1 MTRPRAGAALD
12 PQSLAI
18 PGVRALQPYHPGK
31 PLEELARQYGV
42 RDAVKLASNES
53 PLGPSA
59 GAVAAAESALAQI
72 TRYPDGNGFVLKNA
86 LARRLGVAA
95 DQITLGNGSND
106 VLEIMTRAFVTPR
119 DEVIFS
125 EHAFA
130 IYPIVTQAVGGKAVV
145 TPARDY
151 GHDLAAMHQAIS
163 ERTRLIFIANPNN
176 PTGTWLR
183 AGELEPF
190 VRSLPAH
197 VLAVVD
203 EAYFEYV
210 HEPEFPDAT
219 RWLADC
225 PNLIVTRTFS
235 KIYGLAGL
243 RVGYAL
249 SSGGVAEILN
259 RVRQPF
265 NVNGVA
271 LAAAAA
277 ALEDQP
283 HVAQADRVN
292 REGMRQL
299 VEGFGELGLGYIPSI
314 GNFVCVE
321 VGDAASV
328 YEGLLRE
335 GVIVRP
341 VANYGLPRH
350 LRVTVGLSQENE
362 RFLGALKKVLKY

>member
-1 MTRPRAGAALD
+1 MNRPHAGAAVD
-12 PQSLAI
+12 PLSLAT
-18 PGVRALQPYHPGK
+18 PSVRALQPYHPGK
-31 PLEELARQYGV
+31 PLEELARQYGICN
-42 RDAVKLASNES
+42 AVKLASNES
-53 PLGPSA
+53 PLGPSVR
-59 GAVAAAESALAQI
+59 AVAAAESVLGQM
-72 TRYPDGNGFVLKNA
+72 TCYPDGNGFALKSA
-86 LARRLGVAA
+86 LAQKLGIVAE
-95 DQITLGNGSND
+95 QITLGNGSND
-106 VLEIMTRAFVTPR
+106 VLEITARAFVTSQ

-130 IYPIVTQAVGGKAVV
+130 IYPIITQAVGGKAIV

-151 GHDLAAMHQAIS
+151 GHDLAAMRQAVS

-183 AGELEPF
+183 AGELETF

-197 VLAVVD
+197 VISVVD

-210 HEPEFPDAT
+210 HEPEFPDST
-219 RWLADC
+219 QWLAHC

-249 SSGGVAEILN
+249 SSGEIADILN

-265 NVNGVA
+265 NVNSVA
-271 LAAAAA
+271 LAAATA
-277 ALEDQP
+277 ALGDQA
-283 HVAQADRVN
+283 HVAQADLIN
-292 REGMRQL
+292 REGLQQL
-299 VEGFGELGLGYIPSI
+299 IGGFSELGLRYIPSI
-314 GNFVCVE
+314 GNFICVE
-321 VGDAASV
+321 VGDAATV

-341 VANYGLPRH
+341 VANYGLLRH
-350 LRVTVGLSQENE
+350 LRVTVGLPQENE
-362 RFLGALKKVLKY
+362 RFLQALKKLLGF